1 MNSLLEI
8 IVRNIVLGIS
18 MVQYYPTIYQ
28 AIIYFRF
35 SLAVIAQHACTCS
48 DKVD

>member
-8 IVRNIVLGIS
+8 IGGGGILAIS
-18 MVQYYPTIYQ
+18 MVQYYLAIYQ

-35 SLAVIAQHACTCS
+35 SLAVIAQHACACS